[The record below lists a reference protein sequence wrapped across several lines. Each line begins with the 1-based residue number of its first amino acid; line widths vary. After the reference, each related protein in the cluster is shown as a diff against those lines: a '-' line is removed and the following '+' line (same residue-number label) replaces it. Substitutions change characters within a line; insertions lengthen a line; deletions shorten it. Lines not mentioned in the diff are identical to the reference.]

1 MSAGDESTR
10 QTEGF
15 PAPNSPGDAVRN
27 PAQVSFWLLE
37 PAADAAMTY
46 FYAQLFTMDTEIR
59 AMFPAA
65 MDVQRRR
72 FFQALSHIAAGQEG
86 RDTLVPYLQELGR
99 AHRKFGVRERHYEV
113 FRRALIATL
122 QRFAAPRWNETAKYA
137 WETAFN
143 HAATIMIE
151 AAESDAAESPAWWI
165 ATVTGMTLRGPDIAV
180 LTLLPEQPLNYL
192 PGQHISVQTP
202 HWPRLWRTYSIA
214 NAPRPDGLLRLHV
227 RAVTGGLVSPILVH
241 QVRAGDPLVL
251 GAPAGAMIA
260 DTQSGRDVLCL
271 AGGTGLAPI
280 KAIIEALISA
290 PDPGR
295 HREIVLYYGA
305 RRYKDLYDLA
315 ELQEMELGY
324 PWLQVIPA
332 VSDEFEGPAHDVM
345 HGTIPELAAKATWAD
360 RDIYISGPD
369 EMIVKTARVLRER
382 GTPDRLIHYDLEPK
396 TGKAV

>member
-1 MSAGDESTR
+1 
-10 QTEGF
+10 
-15 PAPNSPGDAVRN
+15 
-27 PAQVSFWLLE
+27 
-37 PAADAAMTY
+37 MTY
-46 FYAQLFTMDTEIR
+46 FYAQLFAMDTEIR

-72 FFQALSHIAAGQEG
+72 FFEALSHIAAAQEG
-86 RDTLVPYLQELGR
+86 QGERDRLVPYLRELGR

-122 QRFAAPRWNETAKYA
+122 QRFAAPRWNETAKHA

-143 HAATIMIE
+143 HAAAIMIE
-151 AAESDAAESPAWWI
+151 AAESDAAQSPAWWI
-165 ATVTGMTLRGPDIAV
+165 ATVTGIELRGPDIAV
-180 LTLLPEQPLNYL
+180 LTLQPEQPLNYL

-214 NAPRPDGLLRLHV
+214 NAPHSDGLLRLHV
-227 RAVTGGLVSPILVH
+227 RAVSGGLVSPVLVH
-241 QVRAGDPLVL
+241 QVQAGDPLVL

-280 KAIIEALISA
+280 KAIVEALIRA

-305 RRYKDLYDLA
+305 RRHQDHYDLA
-315 ELQEMELGY
+315 ALQEMELAY
-324 PWLQVIPA
+324 PWLQVLPA
-332 VSDEFEGPAHDVM
+332 VSDEPAHDHDVM
-345 HGTIPELAAKATWAD
+345 YGTVPDLASKATWAD

-369 EMIVKTARVLRER
+369 HMIVRTARVLRER
-382 GTPDRLIHYDLEPK
+382 GAPDRLIHYDLIPETPENPK
-396 TGKAV
+396 TSQAV